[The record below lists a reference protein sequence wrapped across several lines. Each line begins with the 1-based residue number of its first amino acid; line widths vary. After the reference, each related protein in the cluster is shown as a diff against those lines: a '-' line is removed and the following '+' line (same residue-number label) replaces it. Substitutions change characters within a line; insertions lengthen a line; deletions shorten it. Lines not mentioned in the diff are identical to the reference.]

1 VKFKSIVPF
10 ILVLILFSLA
20 FDPMPRAQAQDTF
33 ATISP
38 EMLSM
43 VTGAVLSLVFSYVPG
58 LNAWFAKK
66 EKETQQLYMLGLMI
80 IVAGAAFGLACG
92 NVLYDLFG
100 VVLNCDRAGALTVV
114 KALLLAI
121 AGNQTVYRIT
131 PHAKAVREVKA
142 AREGAADLELGRE

>member
-1 VKFKSIVPF
+1 MKRKPLFL
-10 ILVLILFSLA
+10 ILAFLVLFSLA
-20 FDPMPRAQAQDTF
+20 FVPLEANRAQTGPT
-33 ATISP
+33 TITP
-38 EMLSM
+38 EILSM

-100 VVLNCDRAGALTVV
+100 VVLTCDRAGALTVV

-142 AREGAADLELGRE
+142 ARDGAADLELGRE